1 MASPSNT
8 QRLKDLMSQHKLSPE
23 QVSELLGRSVQTVR
37 EWRCDNKN
45 NISDNNLEL
54 LELKLA
60 ARSNDA

>member
-23 QVSELLGRSVQTVR
+23 QVSKMLGRSVHTVR
-37 EWRCDNKN
+37 EWRCANSN

-60 ARSNDA
+60 ARGAEA